1 MLTSFLDLAGNKD
14 REGAFSIEI
23 ETGLVTSLLFLF
35 MLDATLGMNL
45 EEIFDLS
52 IVDLLPVKR
61 ISHLAL

>member
-1 MLTSFLDLAGNKD
+1 MLTSFLDLVRNKG

-23 ETGLVTSLLFLF
+23 ETGLVTFLLFLF

-52 IVDLLPVKR
+52 VVDLLPVKR
-61 ISHLAL
+61 MSYLTL